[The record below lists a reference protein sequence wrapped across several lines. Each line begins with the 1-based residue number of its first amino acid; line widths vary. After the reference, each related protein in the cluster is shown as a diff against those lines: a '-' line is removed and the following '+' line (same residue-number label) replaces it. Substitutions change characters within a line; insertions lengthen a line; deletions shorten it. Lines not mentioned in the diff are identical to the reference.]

1 MDQNLP
7 LNLEE
12 EINLIMDLQKKLLL
26 LSPETI
32 ESVFQ
37 FIINSVIV
45 HSTDRP
51 RQLTSC
57 LFIAI
62 EYRPWAIPYI
72 AQLCYRLLKSATS
85 LNSLSKLKSDIL
97 FTIFNKER
105 VKQENL
111 HFLAH
116 CLNVH
121 FLYPQ
126 ELVDFIHQFMIDK
139 SGFVKEVLGYFA
151 WFAPEIENTNSSLF
165 QQLYSLY
172 SKQCLNNRC
181 MVHSIGPKNG
191 YSDKITEKKE
201 NKISSNKLKTNN
213 IYDSD
218 STEEENNNEVEYKGQ
233 IDSSDDSS
241 SDEEEGEDLDPELLE
256 FFRHFDKL
264 RENNWELLKK
274 YRLNG
279 CNHNRINI
287 AIKEDD
293 VDEVQR
299 IVSEQN
305 LDVNKTSRPSIFEL
319 SMFCQTDPT
328 FIQISAF
335 YGSVECFKYFY
346 LNGAD
351 IQKCD
356 EEGKTT
362 VHFAVAGGNNEII
375 RLLQRANADFRG
387 AGNIA
392 TLYHR
397 NEIFKWI
404 YDTIENDVTFVD
416 KYHGTLLE
424 SSCGSNNL
432 EVFRFCMEHGTDV
445 NQKNERGVSSFL
457 FFFSD

>member
-1 MDQNLP
+1 MYQISP
-7 LNLEE
+7 ELED
-12 EINLIMDLQKKLLL
+12 EINTIMNLQKKLLL
-26 LSPETI
+26 LSTENV
-32 ESVFQ
+32 ESSYQ
-37 FIINSVIV
+37 YIIDSTFILSF
-45 HSTDRP
+45 DRP
-51 RQLTSC
+51 HQLTSI
-57 LFIAI
+57 LFVAI
-62 EYRPWAIPYI
+62 EYRPWSIPYI
-72 AQLCYRLLKSATS
+72 AQLCHKLLEHDASI
-85 LNSLSKLKSDIL
+85 NSLSKLKSEIL

-116 CLNVH
+116 CLNVR
-121 FLYPQ
+121 FFFPQ
-126 ELVDFIHQFMIDK
+126 EVVDFIHQFSIDK
-139 SGFVKEVLGYFA
+139 SGFVKELLEYFA
-151 WFAPEIENTNSSLF
+151 WFAPEIEMTNPSLF
-165 QQLYSLY
+165 QKLFSLY
-172 SKQCLNNRC
+172 KKQCLNNHCNTDMRR
-181 MVHSIGPKNG
+181 S
-191 YSDKITEKKE
+191 YSDKTKGKNDNPHMKPIPTKSTR
-201 NKISSNKLKTNN
+201 N
-213 IYDSD
+213 D
-218 STEEENNNEVEYKGQ
+218 STEEETEDDEEDDDSANNNN
-233 IDSSDDSS
+233 DNSS

-256 FFRHFDKL
+256 FFRNFDKL